1 MLCCSTG
8 FDDAD
13 TKAQPEL
20 NNGSNT
26 QSLIMVSPPN
36 LTRYSSIDT
45 SRGKMAADIVITDE
59 YVPTELHENVSSDK
73 GNTTDVSSS
82 EDILIVELATT
93 ESLVCEPSDVHGRLS
108 PDTRSITDYSTP
120 RVALPAEM
128 PPETESVGFHE
139 SLASL
144 NKSTSEG
151 KSF

>member
-1 MLCCSTG
+1 MRFIFLCCTAG

-13 TKAQPEL
+13 TKAQSEL

-45 SRGKMAADIVITDE
+45 SRDKMAADIVITDE

-73 GNTTDVSSS
+73 GNTTDVSST

-93 ESLVCEPSDVHGRLS
+93 ECLECEPSDVHGRLS
-108 PDTRSITDYSTP
+108 PDTRSIDYSTP
-120 RVALPAEM
+120 SLVLPAEM
-128 PPETESVGFHE
+128 PNIEREGLNE
-139 SLASL
+139 SLISK
-144 NKSTSEG
+144 NKSEG
-151 KSF
+151 K